1 MKPRAYVEEGNR
13 YPGIDSHR
21 ADEASCLGHSAEA
34 ASPKTAVR
42 QRGFTLIE
50 LLVVIAI
57 IAILAAI
64 LLPVLS
70 SAKERARRTSCMNNM
85 RQFNMGLLIYG
96 HDNREMMPR
105 IQGGLWAWD
114 LPFSVADV
122 LLSAGITRD
131 IMYDPGFP
139 EMNCDGLWN
148 FAPGAYPSPYRVIGF
163 AMTFPGTASVTVE
176 NQNPSLMNVANPS
189 DRVLVGGAVISQ
201 PGESDPAQ
209 RGSYSYTDVRG
220 GYTPLPHRCAHLRKG
235 KPLGDNDAMV
245 DGSTQWRKFEI
256 MMPRT
261 DDPTNPTFW
270 W

>member
-1 MKPRAYVEEGNR
+1 
-13 YPGIDSHR
+13 
-21 ADEASCLGHSAEA
+21 
-34 ASPKTAVR
+34 
-42 QRGFTLIE
+42 
-50 LLVVIAI
+50 
-57 IAILAAI
+57 
-64 LLPVLS
+64 
-70 SAKERARRTSCMNNM
+70 M
-85 RQFNMGLLIYG
+85 RQFNKGLLIYG